1 MSRRNW
7 INLFSNRQSIELS
20 SDLERGYEAAL
31 LIQSLELEYYGDR
44 QIRPDLKLSVPRSV
58 QATILRRFKTALAIC
73 RNSAANLSDQRGQL
87 DSQELR
93 QLQLIESV
101 VSRYGSQRS
110 SSSPSISRSPD
121 ALPRSLLG
129 VFDSIRL
136 QLDPSTEDNLVA
148 GYRRRRDT
156 TLISLKVLLLLV
168 LVPLLVQQI
177 AGTYLISPAVN
188 QLSPELPFLSYPKPQ
203 LEERAAE
210 KLRLYKQEL
219 EFDAFLKGV
228 QPLDDGALR
237 DKLTEKAMELK
248 HDADQESLKAIKNVF
263 ADLTGLIAFAV
274 VCFMSRDELRVLRG
288 FVDEAVYG
296 LSDSAKAFAIIL
308 FTDIFVG
315 YHSPEGWSVLLEGIA
330 DHFGLPSSQS
340 FVNLFIATFPVVL
353 ATIFKYWIFRYLN
366 RVSPSSVA
374 TLKGMNGGG

>member
-7 INLFSNRQSIELS
+7 INLFSTSQSVELS
-20 SDLERGYEAAL
+20 GDLERGYDAAL

-44 QIRPDLKLSVPRSV
+44 QIRPELKLAVPRSV
-58 QATILRRFKTALAIC
+58 QATILRRFKTALSIC
-73 RNSAANLSDQRGQL
+73 RSSAAKLSDQRVQL

-93 QLQLIESV
+93 QLQLIESI
-101 VSRYGSQRS
+101 VSRYGSRRS
-110 SSSPSISRSPD
+110 TSSPSISRSPD

-136 QLDPSTEDNLVA
+136 QLDPSTEDSVVA
-148 GYRRRRDT
+148 GFRRRRDT
-156 TLISLKVLLLLV
+156 TLISLRVLLLLV
-168 LVPLLVQQI
+168 LVPLLVSQI
-177 AGTYLISPAVN
+177 SGTYLISPAVN
-188 QLSPELPFLSYPKPQ
+188 QFSPELPFLSYPKPQ
-203 LEERAAE
+203 LEEKAAK

-228 QPLDDGALR
+228 EPLDDAELR
-237 DKLTEKAMELK
+237 NKLTEKATELK
-248 HDADQESLKAIKNVF
+248 HDADEESLRAIKNVF
-263 ADLTGLIAFAV
+263 ADLAGLIAFAV
-274 VCFMSRDELRVLRG
+274 VCLMSRDELRVLRG

-296 LSDSAKAFAIIL
+296 LCDSAKAFAIIL

-315 YHSPEGWSVLLEGIA
+315 YHSPEGWSVLLDGVA

>member
-7 INLFSNRQSIELS
+7 INLFSNSRSIELS

-148 GYRRRRDT
+148 GYRRRRDS
-156 TLISLKVLLLLV
+156 TLISLRVLLLLV

-237 DKLTEKAMELK
+237 DKLTEKATELK

>member
-7 INLFSNRQSIELS
+7 INLFSNSQSIELS

-148 GYRRRRDT
+148 GYRRRRDS

-219 EFDAFLKGV
+219 EFDAFLTGV

-237 DKLTEKAMELK
+237 GKLAEKATELK

-263 ADLTGLIAFAV
+263 ADLTGVIAFAV

-315 YHSPEGWSVLLEGIA
+315 YHSPEGWSVLLDGIA

>member
-7 INLFSNRQSIELS
+7 INLFSTSQSVELS
-20 SDLERGYEAAL
+20 GDLERGYDAAL

-44 QIRPDLKLSVPRSV
+44 QIRPELKLSVPRSV
-58 QATILRRFKTALAIC
+58 QATILRRFKTALSIC
-73 RNSAANLSDQRGQL
+73 RSSAAKLSDQRGQL

-93 QLQLIESV
+93 QLQLIESI
-101 VSRYGSQRS
+101 VSRYGSRRS
-110 SSSPSISRSPD
+110 TSSPSISRSPD

-136 QLDPSTEDNLVA
+136 QLDPSTEDSVVA
-148 GYRRRRDT
+148 GFRRRRDT
-156 TLISLKVLLLLV
+156 TLISLRVLLLLV
-168 LVPLLVQQI
+168 LVPLLVSQI
-177 AGTYLISPAVN
+177 SGTYLISPAVN
-188 QLSPELPFLSYPKPQ
+188 QFSPELPFLSYPKPQ
-203 LEERAAE
+203 LEEKAAK

-228 QPLDDGALR
+228 EPLDDAELR
-237 DKLTEKAMELK
+237 NKRTEKATELK
-248 HDADQESLKAIKNVF
+248 HAADEESLKAIKNVF
-263 ADLTGLIAFAV
+263 ADLAGLIAFAV
-274 VCFMSRDELRVLRG
+274 VCLMSRDELRVLRG

-315 YHSPEGWSVLLEGIA
+315 YHSPEGWSVLLDGVA

>member
-7 INLFSNRQSIELS
+7 INLFSNSQSIELS

-73 RNSAANLSDQRGQL
+73 RKSAANLSDQRGQL

-148 GYRRRRDT
+148 GYRRRRDS

-203 LEERAAE
+203 LEEKAAE

-237 DKLTEKAMELK
+237 DMLTEKATELK

>member
-7 INLFSNRQSIELS
+7 INLFSTSQSVELS
-20 SDLERGYEAAL
+20 GDLERGYDAAL

-44 QIRPDLKLSVPRSV
+44 QIRPELKLSVPRSV
-58 QATILRRFKTALAIC
+58 QATILRRFKTALSIC
-73 RNSAANLSDQRGQL
+73 RSSAAKLSDQRGQL

-93 QLQLIESV
+93 QLQLIESI
-101 VSRYGSQRS
+101 VSRYGSRRS
-110 SSSPSISRSPD
+110 TSSPSISRSPD

-136 QLDPSTEDNLVA
+136 QLDPSTEDSVVA
-148 GYRRRRDT
+148 GFRRRRDT
-156 TLISLKVLLLLV
+156 TLISLRVLLLLV
-168 LVPLLVQQI
+168 LVPLLVSQI
-177 AGTYLISPAVN
+177 SGTYLISPAVN
-188 QLSPELPFLSYPKPQ
+188 QFSPELPFLSYPKPQ
-203 LEERAAE
+203 LEEKAAK

-228 QPLDDGALR
+228 EPLDDAELR
-237 DKLTEKAMELK
+237 NKLTEKATELK
-248 HDADQESLKAIKNVF
+248 QDADEESLKAIKNVF
-263 ADLTGLIAFAV
+263 ADLAGLIAFAV
-274 VCFMSRDELRVLRG
+274 VCLMSRDELRVLRG

-315 YHSPEGWSVLLEGIA
+315 YHSPEGWQVLLEGIA
-330 DHFGLPSSQS
+330 EHFGLPSSQS

-374 TLKGMNGGG
+374 TLKGMNGSG

>member
-7 INLFSNRQSIELS
+7 INLFSNSQSIELS

-44 QIRPDLKLSVPRSV
+44 QIRPDLKLSIPRSV

-148 GYRRRRDT
+148 GYRRRRDS

-237 DKLTEKAMELK
+237 DKLTEKATELK

-263 ADLTGLIAFAV
+263 ADLTGLIAFAG

>member
-7 INLFSNRQSIELS
+7 INLFSNSQSIELS

-87 DSQELR
+87 DFQELR

-136 QLDPSTEDNLVA
+136 QLDPSTEENLVA
-148 GYRRRRDT
+148 GYRRRRDS

-168 LVPLLVQQI
+168 LIPLLVQQI

-237 DKLTEKAMELK
+237 DKLTEKATELK

-263 ADLTGLIAFAV
+263 ADLTGVIAFAV

>member
-7 INLFSNRQSIELS
+7 INLFSNSQSIELS

-148 GYRRRRDT
+148 GYRRRRDS
-156 TLISLKVLLLLV
+156 TLISLRVLLLLV

-203 LEERAAE
+203 LEEKAAE

-237 DKLTEKAMELK
+237 DKLTEKATELK